1 MISRVASSCFWLNRY
16 MERLESLAR
25 LQDVNLAFQLDVNL
39 PDVERWRPLVVV
51 TGQQPHYLASK
62 RPEELDDANV
72 AQEYLTWNRD
82 NPSSMLSSLEQAREN
97 ARTIRETISLEM
109 WETVND
115 LWLWAG
121 ERVARRL
128 YDADRHE
135 FYQHIKNQC
144 LLFHGIAEATMLHDE
159 PFRFM
164 RLGTTLER
172 AGQTARILDVKHHSM
187 GPGEEDIESP
197 TEAAQWLATLRFC
210 SAVEPFFKREVET
223 FSGRAVARFLLFD
236 PALPRS
242 VRCNLE
248 RSKNLL
254 GLIRLP
260 GSKIGEQSARKLQ
273 GMLEKLDGLA
283 RNPDAIDDLHELF
296 TWLVDTSARVC
307 SLVHDEFFDPSQK
320 PAPGGAATQAQA

>member
-16 MERLESLAR
+16 VERLEVLAR

-51 TGQQPHYLASK
+51 TGQAPHYLASK
-62 RPEELDDANV
+62 RPDELDDAN
-72 AQEYLTWNRD
+72 
-82 NPSSMLSSLEQAREN
+82 PSSLAASLEAAREN

-115 LWLWAG
+115 LWLWLAG
-121 ERVARRL
+121 RAARRL
-128 YDADRHE
+128 YDEDRHA
-135 FYQHIKNQC
+135 FYQHVKNQC

-187 GPGEEDIESP
+187 GPGEAGLESP

-223 FSGRAVARFLLFD
+223 FSGSAVAQFLLFD

-248 RSKNLL
+248 RSRNLL
-254 GLIRLP
+254 RLIRMADSP
-260 GSKIGEQSARKLQ
+260 IGRRSAEKLDR
-273 GMLEKLDGLA
+273 MIEKLDGLA
-283 RNPDAIDDLHELF
+283 HDPNGIEGLHELF
-296 TWLVDTSARVC
+296 TWLVDTTADVC
-307 SLVHDEFFDPSQK
+307 RLVHEEFFDPSQK
-320 PAPGGAATQAQA
+320 PSATTSSSQSQA